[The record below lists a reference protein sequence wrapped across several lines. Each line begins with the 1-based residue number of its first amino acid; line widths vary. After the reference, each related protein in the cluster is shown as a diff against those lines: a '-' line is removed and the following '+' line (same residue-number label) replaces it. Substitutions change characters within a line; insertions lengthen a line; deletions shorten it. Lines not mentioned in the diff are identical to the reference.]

1 MKSKFIASILTA
13 LLIIAATK
21 NAAACACGCGV
32 FDVSTSALIPSGSGG
47 LAFFEYDYIN
57 QNQNWHGTKS
67 ASADNNEDKKIQTQI
82 MTAGLQYNFNR
93 SWGLTL
99 RIPYLDRQ
107 VEMQGSHD
115 HDHHDEESAL
125 TTNSNRSIG
134 DVRLTANYSGFFSDM
149 STGLTFGVKL
159 PTGEYKY
166 SGFDSRD
173 MQIGTGST
181 DAIIGAYHLGKLS
194 DNGALGYFVQGAWQ
208 KPIMIVKDYRPGDE
222 FNAAIGTVYDFG
234 KVGEFS
240 KVAPLLQII
249 GSNRLK
255 DHGANADLINS
266 GYSRLMFAPGIE
278 LQTKNFKFYADI
290 ELPIYYNVRGNQL
303 EAGQIF
309 KFIVGYKF

>member
-1 MKSKFIASILTA
+1 MKSKFVASILMA
-13 LLIIAATK
+13 FFIVASTK

-32 FDVSTSALIPSGSGG
+32 FDISTSSLIPSKPGG

-57 QNQNWHGTKS
+57 QNQNWHGDKS

-93 SWGLTL
+93 DWGLTL
-99 RIPYLDRQ
+99 RVPYVDRQ
-107 VEMQGSHD
+107 VKMANEDDS
-115 HDHHDEESAL
+115 EIIK
-125 TTNSNRSIG
+125 NSNHTIG

-149 STGLTFGVKL
+149 STGLTFGIKL
-159 PTGEYKY
+159 PTGDYKY

-173 MQIGTGST
+173 TQIGTGST

-194 DNGALGYFVQGAWQ
+194 DDGALGYFVQGAWQ
-208 KPIMIVKDYRPGDE
+208 KPIMTTKDYRPGDE
-222 FNAAIGTVYDFG
+222 FNAAVGAVYDFG

-240 KVAPLLQII
+240 KVAPLLQIV
-249 GSNRLK
+249 GSDRLK

-266 GYSRLMFAPGIE
+266 GYSRLMLSPGIE
-278 LQTKNFKFYADI
+278 LQTKSFKFYADM